1 MKNKMMKIALFSIL
15 TLIFMSFTTVKKPHY
30 ESCGITNSSFQD
42 GEKLT
47 YKLYYNWGYLWMSAG
62 EVDFTVEDLGDEYH
76 VKAVGRTYRKF
87 DWFFKVRDTY
97 EAFLDK
103 ETLLPNVTIR
113 SVREGG
119 YRLYDKLI
127 FDRINGKVTS
137 YRGDYET
144 DAKPKVYDIKQCT
157 NEMLSIVYYFR
168 NVKFGEFDKGAE
180 FPIDIFMDKE
190 TWPLNVKYKGVVSKK
205 VSGFG
210 TKKYRK
216 FSPQMITGDVF
227 KDGAGVDVYVSDDKD
242 QIPYLIELPLSV
254 GMGKAILKQ

>member
-1 MKNKMMKIALFSIL
+1 MKNKFFKIGFFSVL
-15 TLIFMSFTTVKKPHY
+15 VTIFMSFTFIQSPVY
-30 ESCGITNSSFQD
+30 ESCGIQNEAFQN

-47 YKLYYNWGYLWMSAG
+47 YKLYYNWGYLWLSAG
-62 EVDFTVEDLGDEYH
+62 EVDFTVQDLGNEYH
-76 VKAVGRTYRKF
+76 VKAVAKTYRSF
-87 DWFFKVRDTY
+87 DWVFKVRDTY
-97 EAFLDK
+97 EAYLDK

-113 SVREGG
+113 DVREGG
-119 YRLYDKLI
+119 YKLYDKLV

-137 YRGDYET
+137 YRGDYAS
-144 DAKPKVYDIKQCT
+144 DAKPKTYDINHCT

-180 FPIDIFMDKE
+180 FPIDIFMDKD

-205 VSGFG
+205 ISGFG
-210 TKKYRK
+210 TRDYRK

-227 KDGAGVDVYVSDDKD
+227 DDGGGVDVYVSDDNQ

-254 GMGKAILKQ
+254 GVGKAILKE